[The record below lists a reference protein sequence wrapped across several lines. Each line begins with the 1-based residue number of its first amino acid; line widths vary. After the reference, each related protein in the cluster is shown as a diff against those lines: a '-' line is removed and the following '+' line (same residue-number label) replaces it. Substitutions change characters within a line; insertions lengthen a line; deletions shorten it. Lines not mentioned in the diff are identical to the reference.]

1 MTIESQAAPRP
12 SLHVAD
18 TVAQAAHGAADAVAH
33 AAHDVAHAAHDA
45 AESRYG
51 WLYALV
57 ALFVAGMAL
66 AVKTWGLVALGLTAV
81 AFVPVMMLILIAIT
95 LGK

>member
-1 MTIESQAAPRP
+1 MSFDLPSAQRTSSQ
-12 SLHVAD
+12 VAE
-18 TVAQAAHGAADAVAH
+18 TVAH
-33 AAHDVAHAAHDA
+33 AAHDAADAVAHAAHDA

-57 ALFVAGMAL
+57 ALFVVVMAL

-81 AFVPVMMLILIAIT
+81 AFVPVMMVILIAIT

>member
-1 MTIESQAAPRP
+1 MSFDLP
-12 SLHVAD
+12 SAERSASHVAE
-18 TVAQAAHGAADAVAH
+18 TV
-33 AAHDVAHAAHDA
+33 AHDA

-57 ALFVAGMAL
+57 ALFVVVMAL
-66 AVKTWGLVALGLTAV
+66 AAKTWGLVALGLTAV
-81 AFVPVMMLILIAIT
+81 AFVPVMMVILIAIT